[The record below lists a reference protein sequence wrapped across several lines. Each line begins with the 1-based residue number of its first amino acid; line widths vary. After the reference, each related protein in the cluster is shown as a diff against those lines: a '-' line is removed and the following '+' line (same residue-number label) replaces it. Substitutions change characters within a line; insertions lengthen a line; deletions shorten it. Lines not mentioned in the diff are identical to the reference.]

1 MADIE
6 LRFIGEIERP
16 AFMRT
21 MAVGFGSTMTD
32 DDLKVSTRTLRTA
45 RSLAALDGDEIV
57 GTAVVYP
64 MQMNVPEGRSASTA
78 VVAGVTVLPT
88 HRRRGILTRMMD
100 THLREARENGEI
112 FAMLGASESIIYGR
126 YGYGIASI
134 IERWRIDRRHTELAY
149 APESPGRLRFIDKED
164 ATELLPS
171 VAVRVCADRPAFVA
185 LHSDHW
191 AEYLA
196 DFEHKREGAS
206 AFHFVVYEEDGKI
219 DGYVIYRLL
228 GDTVKVIDLMAGSDA
243 AHAALWRFCFG
254 IDLRTTIE
262 CDDRPVDDPL
272 PWMLADP
279 RRLQRFPRDGMW
291 LRILDV
297 QKALEARAYARDGR
311 IVLEVRDE
319 FCPWNHGRYELEGG
333 AEGAQCKPTD
343 AEPDLTLSAADLGAT
358 YLDGV
363 AFSTLEHASRV
374 EAVSPEAVQL
384 ADAMFRTR
392 RKPWWAHQL

>member
-1 MADIE
+1 MADID

-16 AFMRT
+16 AFLRT

-32 DDLKVSTRTLRTA
+32 DDVKVSARTLRNS

-64 MQMNVPEGRSASTA
+64 MQMNIPEGRSAPTA

-100 THLREARENGEI
+100 VHLRKALDSGEI
-112 FAMLGASESIIYGR
+112 FAILGASESIIYGR
-126 YGYGIASI
+126 YGFGIASL
-134 IERWRIDRRHTELAY
+134 IESWSIDRRHTELAY
-149 APESPGRLRFIDKED
+149 APESPGRLRFIDKND
-164 ATELLPS
+164 AAELLPS

-185 LHSDHW
+185 LHPDHW
-191 AEYLA
+191 AEFLA
-196 DFEHKREGAS
+196 DFEHERRGGS

-219 DGYVIYRLL
+219 DGFVIYRLH
-228 GDTVKVIDLMAGSDA
+228 GRTVRVIDLMAGSDA

-262 CDDRPVDDPL
+262 CGDRPVDDPL

-279 RRLQRFPRDGMW
+279 RRLQRSLRDGMW

-297 QKALEARAYARDGR
+297 QKALEARTYAREGR

-319 FCPWNHGRYELEGG
+319 FCAWNDGLYELEGS
-333 AEGAQCKPTD
+333 AEGAQCKPTT
-343 AEPDLTLSAADLGAT
+343 AEPDITLSVADLGAA

-363 AFSTLEHASRV
+363 SFSTLEHASRA
-374 EAVSPEAVQL
+374 EIASPEAAQL